1 MSYEIYL
8 PQTFQR
14 CIKHLKKKFPHIKD
28 DLLPLFQSLQK
39 DPRIGDSIPGWNRK
53 MWKIRASSRDLK
65 RGKSGAFR
73 LIYAWTSGEPIF
85 YPLFVYF
92 KGEKAE
98 ITKAEIEALLKK
110 LFLELELPSQ

>member
-1 MSYEIYL
+1 MSYEIHL

-28 DLLPLFQSLQK
+28 DLSILFQSLQE
-39 DPRIGDSIPGWNRK
+39 DPQIGEPIPGWNRK
-53 MWKIRASSRDLK
+53 IWKIRVSSRDLK

-73 LIYAWTSGEPIF
+73 VIYAWTSREQIL

-92 KGEKAE
+92 KGEKE
-98 ITKAEIEALLKK
+98 DITKAEIETLLRK
-110 LFLELELPSQ
+110 LFLEL

>member
-14 CIKHLKKKFPHIKD
+14 CIKQLKKKFPRIKD
-28 DLLPLFQSLQK
+28 DLSPLFQNLQE
-39 DPRIGDSIPGWNRK
+39 DPQMGDPIPGWNRK
-53 MWKIRASSRDLK
+53 VWKIRVSSRDLK

-73 LIYAWTSGEPIF
+73 VIYLWTSWERIL

-92 KGEKAE
+92 KGEKE
-98 ITKAEIEALLKK
+98 DISKAEIEALLKK
-110 LFLELELPSQ
+110 LFLELAQSG